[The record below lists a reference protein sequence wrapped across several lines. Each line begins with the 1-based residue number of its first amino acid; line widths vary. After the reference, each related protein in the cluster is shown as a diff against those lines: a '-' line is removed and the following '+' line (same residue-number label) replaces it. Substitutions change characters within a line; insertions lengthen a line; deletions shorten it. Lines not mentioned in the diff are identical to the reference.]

1 MKSDSIFV
9 IVGSFKNQYNAI
21 YLERDLRKKGFKNA
35 TSLNRKNG
43 FYRVS
48 IERFSDLAKAKNF
61 IEENQLK
68 KSEFWYQYSNGQ
80 IIKNYDE
87 KSNDNILTK
96 TDSILN
102 KKETNETQNTKPS
115 NKLLK
120 TEIKEPIVNISSG
133 TEKENKTKS
142 KINIIDTTN
151 FQPQV
156 RLKDD
161 LESKFLVNKQPN
173 LSKFVINENPEFN
186 LENNVYNSFSYNNQN
201 NRFKPHQN
209 HGTDSLSRLYDPKS
223 RSQKQNIFTA
233 KNNFE
238 SYEYSPAIEKYLK
251 IVRSGRASKEAYQF
265 LALSF

>member
-87 KSNDNILTK
+87 NLGGAGVHKPETRKKSGERFINCLKRSNIEFLHVY
-96 TDSILN
+96 
-102 KKETNETQNTKPS
+102 PH
-115 NKLLK
+115 
-120 TEIKEPIVNISSG
+120 EI
-133 TEKENKTKS
+133 
-142 KINIIDTTN
+142 
-151 FQPQV
+151 F
-156 RLKDD
+156 
-161 LESKFLVNKQPN
+161 ESK
-173 LSKFVINENPEFN
+173 LSKKHMI
-186 LENNVYNSFSYNNQN
+186 L
-201 NRFKPHQN
+201 
-209 HGTDSLSRLYDPKS
+209 
-223 RSQKQNIFTA
+223 SQKIWVF
-233 KNNFE
+233 KNATDKNLKNFKKIW
-238 SYEYSPAIEKYLK
+238 YEK
-251 IVRSGRASKEAYQF
+251 
-265 LALSF
+265 